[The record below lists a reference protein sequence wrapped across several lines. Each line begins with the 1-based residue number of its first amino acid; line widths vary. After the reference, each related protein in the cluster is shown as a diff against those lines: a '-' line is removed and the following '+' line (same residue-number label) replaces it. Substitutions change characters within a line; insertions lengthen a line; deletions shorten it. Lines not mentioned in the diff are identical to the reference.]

1 MNNIEKSHQQISNSS
16 NLIKNAWF
24 LNRILVH
31 TYGIFYDIVGKI
43 KFKILEQLFKEFD
56 YVE

>member
-43 KFKILEQLFKEFD
+43 KFKILEQVF
-56 YVE
+56 